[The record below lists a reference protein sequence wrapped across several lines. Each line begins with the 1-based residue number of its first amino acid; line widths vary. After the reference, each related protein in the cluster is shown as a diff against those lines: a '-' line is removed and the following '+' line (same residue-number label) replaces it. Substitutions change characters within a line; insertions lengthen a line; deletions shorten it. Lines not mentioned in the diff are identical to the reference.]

1 MFIREQCVSRYVTK
15 PANFSA
21 EEQDQLFRLLRQL
34 DGDSSATQRDLAA
47 AVGVSLGRLNTLLR
61 SATDASLV
69 ERITKDSA
77 DKRQRVAYAL
87 TLKGAS
93 EKNRLTD
100 IFLARK
106 FAEYDA
112 LHAELTGTA
121 SGFSPLKGRTKLM
134 QNNLAPIPELY
145 VSYDSAQKLKV
156 EAADLTSHDLTPRQ
170 ICDLELLMNGGFN
183 PLKGF
188 LSEADYD
195 SVVDNMRL
203 TTGELWPMPITLDV
217 SKDFADSIELGQDIA
232 LRDQEGVILGTM
244 TVTDKWVPNKAK
256 EAEKVF
262 GADDLAH
269 PAVNY
274 LHHTAGEVYLGGPVT
289 GIQQPVH
296 YDFRARRDTPNE
308 LRAYFRKMGWRKIVA
323 FQTRNPLH
331 RAHQEL
337 TFRAAREAEAN
348 LLIHPVVGLTKP
360 GDIDHFTRVRCYE
373 AVLDQYPASTT
384 TMSLLNL
391 AMRMAGPREAVW
403 HGLIR
408 KNHGCTHF
416 IVGRDHAGP
425 GKNSAG
431 EDFYGPYDAQDLFRE
446 HQEEI
451 GITMVDFKHMVY
463 VQERAQYEPA
473 DEIADKDDVTILN
486 ISGTELRRRL
496 AEGLEIPEWFSFP
509 TVVQELR
516 KSKPPRAKQGFTV
529 FFTGFSGSGKS
540 TIANALMVKL
550 MEMGGRP
557 VTLLDGDIVR
567 KNLSSELGFSKE
579 HRDLN
584 IRRIGYV
591 ASEITKNGG
600 IAICA
605 PIAPYASTRRAV
617 REDIEAFGAF
627 VEVHVATTIEECER
641 RDRKGL
647 YKLAREGKIKEFT
660 GISDPYDVPE
670 NPELSVET
678 ENVEVDNC
686 AHQVLLKLESMGL
699 IKA

>member
-1 MFIREQCVSRYVTK
+1 MAMSPAKITTEQ
-15 PANFSA
+15 
-21 EEQDQLFRLLRQL
+21 EDQLFRLLRQL
-34 DGDSSATQRDLAA
+34 EIAPEASQRVTAQA
-47 AVGVSLGRLNTLLR
+47 IGVSLGRLNALLKQ
-61 SATDASLV
+61 AAEAKLIK
-69 ERITKDSA
+69 ITNHSGS
-77 DKRQRVAYAL
+77 DKRARYAYEITAR
-87 TLKGAS
+87 GAG
-93 EKNRLTD
+93 EKNRLTTQ
-100 IFLARK
+100 FLARK
-106 FAEYDA
+106 LSEYDA
-112 LHAELTGTA
+112 LHAELTGTT
-121 SGFSPLKGRTKLM
+121 SGLMSLNSRTKLM
-134 QNNLAPIPELY
+134 ENNLAPIPELY
-145 VSYDSAQKLKV
+145 VTYDSAQKLKV
-156 EAADLTSHDLTPRQ
+156 EAADLVSHDLTPRQ

-188 LSEADYD
+188 LTQADYD

-217 SKDFADSIELGQDIA
+217 SEDFAASLEVGQDIA
-232 LRDQEGVILGTM
+232 LRDQEGVILATM
-244 TVTDKWVPNKAK
+244 TVTDNWAPNKAK

-262 GADDLAH
+262 GADDDAH

-274 LHHTAGEVYLGGPVT
+274 LHNQAGTIYLGGPVT

-308 LRAYFRKMGWRKIVA
+308 LRAYFRKMGWRKVVA

-337 TFRAAREAEAN
+337 TFRAAREAQAN

-360 GDIDHFTRVRCYE
+360 GDVDHFTRVRCYE
-373 AVLDQYPASTT
+373 AVLDKYPQSTT
-384 TMSLLNL
+384 SMSLLNL

-425 GKNSAG
+425 GSNSQG
-431 EDFYGPYDAQDLFRE
+431 EDFYGPYDAQELFRA
-446 HQEEI
+446 HQEEM
-451 GITMVDFKHMVY
+451 GIEMVDFKHMVW
-463 VQERAQYEPA
+463 VDERAQYEA
-473 DEIADKDDVTILN
+473 IDEIEDKDKVTILN

-509 TVVQELR
+509 EVVKELR
-516 KSKPPRAKQGFTV
+516 RTKPPRNKQGFTV

-550 MEMGGRP
+550 MGMGGRP

-605 PIAPYASTRRAV
+605 PIAPYATTRRAV
-617 REDIEAFGAF
+617 REDIEGFGAF
-627 VEVHVATTIEECER
+627 VEVHVATSIEECER

-660 GISDPYDVPE
+660 GISDPYDVPT
-670 NPELSVET
+670 NAELVVET
-678 ENVEVDNC
+678 ENVDVDNC

-699 IKA
+699 IAAE

>member
-1 MFIREQCVSRYVTK
+1 
-15 PANFSA
+15 
-21 EEQDQLFRLLRQL
+21 
-34 DGDSSATQRDLAA
+34 
-47 AVGVSLGRLNTLLR
+47 
-61 SATDASLV
+61 
-69 ERITKDSA
+69 
-77 DKRQRVAYAL
+77 
-87 TLKGAS
+87 
-93 EKNRLTD
+93 
-100 IFLARK
+100 
-106 FAEYDA
+106 
-112 LHAELTGTA
+112 
-121 SGFSPLKGRTKLM
+121 M
-134 QNNLAPIPELY
+134 QKSNLAPIQELF
-145 VSYDSAQKLKV
+145 VSYDSAQKLKI
-156 EAADLTSHDLTPRQ
+156 EAGDLPSWDLTPRQ
-170 ICDLELLMNGGFN
+170 ICDLELLMNGGFS

-188 LSEADYD
+188 LSEEDYD
-195 SVVDNMRL
+195 GVVENLRL
-203 TTGELWPMPITLDV
+203 ADGTLWPMPITLDV
-217 SKDFADSIELGQDIA
+217 SQAFADSLEPGQDIA
-232 LRDQEGVILGTM
+232 LRDQEGVILAIM
-244 TVTDKWVPNKAK
+244 SVTDSWTPNKAK

-274 LHHTAGEVYLGGPVT
+274 LHNVAGPVYLGGPVT
-289 GIQQPVH
+289 GIQQPIH

-337 TFRAAREAEAN
+337 TFRAAKEAQAN
-348 LLIHPVVGLTKP
+348 LLIHPVVGMTKP
-360 GDIDHFTRVRCYE
+360 GDVDHFTRVRCYE
-373 AVLDQYPASTT
+373 AVLDKYPAATT
-384 TMSLLNL
+384 AMSLLPL

-408 KNHGCTHF
+408 KNYGVTHF

-425 GKNSAG
+425 GNNSKG
-431 EDFYGPYDAQDLFRE
+431 EDFYGPYDAQEMFKE
-446 HQEEI
+446 YEAEM
-451 GITMVDFKHMVY
+451 GIEMVPFKHMVY

-473 DEIADKDDVTILN
+473 DEIEEGVTVLN

-509 TVVQELR
+509 DVVAELR
-516 KSKPPRAKQGFTV
+516 KTRPPRANQGFTV

-540 TIANALMVKL
+540 TVANALMVKL

-557 VTLLDGDIVR
+557 VTLLDGDVVR
-567 KNLSSELGFSKE
+567 KHLSSELGFSKE
-579 HRDLN
+579 HRDIN
-584 IRRIGYV
+584 IKRIGYV

-605 PIAPYASTRRAV
+605 PIAPYAATRRAV
-617 REDIEAFGAF
+617 REMVEAYGAF

-670 NPELSVET
+670 NPELRLET
-678 ENVEVDNC
+678 ESVDVDYC
-686 AHQVLLKLESMGL
+686 AQQVLLKLESMGL
-699 IKA
+699 IGA

>member
-1 MFIREQCVSRYVTK
+1 M
-15 PANFSA
+15 
-21 EEQDQLFRLLRQL
+21 
-34 DGDSSATQRDLAA
+34 
-47 AVGVSLGRLNTLLR
+47 LN
-61 SATDASLV
+61 S
-69 ERITKDSA
+69 I
-77 DKRQRVAYAL
+77 
-87 TLKGAS
+87 
-93 EKNRLTD
+93 N
-100 IFLARK
+100 
-106 FAEYDA
+106 
-112 LHAELTGTA
+112 
-121 SGFSPLKGRTKLM
+121 
-134 QNNLAPIPELY
+134 PIPELY
-145 VSYDSAQKLKV
+145 VSHESAQKLKN
-156 EAADLTSHDLTPRQ
+156 AAGTLASWDLTTRQ

-188 LSEADYD
+188 LGQQDYD
-195 SVVDNMRL
+195 GVVENMRL
-203 TTGELWPMPITLDV
+203 ADGTLWPMPITLDV
-217 SKDFADSIELGQDIA
+217 TEKFAEAVEPGQDIA
-232 LRDQEGVILGTM
+232 LRDLEGVILAILS
-244 TVTDKWVPNKAK
+244 VSDKWTPDKAR

-262 GADDLAH
+262 GADDSAH

-274 LHHTAGEVYLGGPVT
+274 LHNTAGDIYLGGAIT
-289 GIQQPVH
+289 GLQPPVH

-308 LRAYFRKMGWRKIVA
+308 LRAYFRKVGWRKVVA

-337 TFRAAREAEAN
+337 TFRAAREAQAN
-348 LLIHPVVGLTKP
+348 LLIHPVVGMTKP

-373 AVLDQYPASTT
+373 AVLDQYPSSTT

-408 KNHGCTHF
+408 KNHGCSHF

-431 EDFYGPYDAQDLFRE
+431 KNFYGPYDAQTLFAE
-446 HQEEI
+446 HQAEM
-451 GITMVDFKHMVY
+451 GIEMVDFKQMVY
-463 VQERAQYEPA
+463 VQERTQYEPR
-473 DEIADKDDVTILN
+473 DEVGDGVTILD

-509 TVVQELR
+509 QVVTELR
-516 KSKPPRAKQGFTV
+516 RTRPARVNQGFTV

-557 VTLLDGDIVR
+557 VTLLDGDLVR
-567 KNLSSELGFSKE
+567 KNLSSELGFSKA

-605 PIAPYASTRRAV
+605 PIAPYATTRRAV
-617 REDIEAFGAF
+617 REDVEAFGAF
-627 VEVHVATTIEECER
+627 VEVHVATSIEECER

-647 YKLAREGKIKEFT
+647 YKLAREGTLKAFT
-660 GISDPYDVPE
+660 GISDPYNVPE
-670 NPELSVET
+670 SPEIRIET
-678 ENVEVDNC
+678 ENADVDHC
-686 AHQVLLKLESMGL
+686 AHQVILKLENMGL
-699 IKA
+699 IAG

>member
-1 MFIREQCVSRYVTK
+1 M
-15 PANFSA
+15 
-21 EEQDQLFRLLRQL
+21 
-34 DGDSSATQRDLAA
+34 
-47 AVGVSLGRLNTLLR
+47 GRLKVP
-61 SATDASLV
+61 LV
-69 ERITKDSA
+69 EIIATAK
-77 DKRQRVAYAL
+77 
-87 TLKGAS
+87 
-93 EKNRLTD
+93 EEPM
-100 IFLARK
+100 LA
-106 FAEYDA
+106 
-112 LHAELTGTA
+112 
-121 SGFSPLKGRTKLM
+121 
-134 QNNLAPIPELY
+134 NLSPIPELF
-145 VSYDSAQKLKV
+145 VSHESAQKLKV
-156 EAADLTSHDLTPRQ
+156 EAADLISWDLTPRQ

-188 LSEADYD
+188 LSEADYN
-195 SVVDNMRL
+195 SVVETMRL
-203 TTGELWPMPITLDV
+203 EDGSLWPMPITLDV
-217 SKDFADSIELGQDIA
+217 GEAFAEKLNIGQDIA
-232 LRDQEGVILGTM
+232 LRDQEGVILATM
-244 TVTDKWVPNKAK
+244 TVTDRWMPDKAK
-256 EAEKVF
+256 EAKLVF

-274 LHHTAGEVYLGGPVT
+274 LHNTAGAVYLGGPVV
-289 GIQQPVH
+289 GIQQPIH

-308 LRAYFRKMGWRKIVA
+308 LRAYFRKLGWRKVVA

-337 TFRAAREAEAN
+337 TFRAAKEAQAN
-348 LLIHPVVGLTKP
+348 LMIHPVVGMTKP

-373 AVLDQYPASTT
+373 AVLDKYPAATT

-425 GKNSAG
+425 DKNSAG
-431 EDFYGPYDAQDLFRE
+431 EEFYGPYDAQDLFRTY
-446 HQEEI
+446 QEEM
-451 GITMVDFKHMVY
+451 GIEMMDFKHMVY

-473 DEIADKDDVTILN
+473 DEIEEGVTVLN

-496 AEGLEIPEWFSFP
+496 SEGLEIPEWFSFP
-509 TVVQELR
+509 EVVAELR
-516 KSKPPRAKQGFTV
+516 KTRPPRSKQGFTV

-584 IRRIGYV
+584 IRRIGFV

-617 REDIEAFGAF
+617 REEVEQFGAF
-627 VEVHVATTIEECER
+627 AEVHVATSIEECER

-670 NPELSVET
+670 NPELRVET
-678 ENVEVDNC
+678 ENVDVDHC

-699 IKA
+699 IAAQ

>member
-1 MFIREQCVSRYVTK
+1 MYT
-15 PANFSA
+15 P
-21 EEQDQLFRLLRQL
+21 
-34 DGDSSATQRDLAA
+34 
-47 AVGVSLGRLNTLLR
+47 
-61 SATDASLV
+61 
-69 ERITKDSA
+69 
-77 DKRQRVAYAL
+77 
-87 TLKGAS
+87 
-93 EKNRLTD
+93 
-100 IFLARK
+100 
-106 FAEYDA
+106 
-112 LHAELTGTA
+112 
-121 SGFSPLKGRTKLM
+121 
-134 QNNLAPIPELY
+134 NLAPIPELY
-145 VSYDSAQKLKV
+145 VSYESAQKLKI
-156 EAADLTSHDLTPRQ
+156 EAGQLISWDLTPRQ
-170 ICDLELLMNGGFN
+170 VCDLELLMNGGFN

-188 LSEADYD
+188 LSEEDYD
-195 SVVDNMRL
+195 SVVDRMRL
-203 TTGELWPMPITLDV
+203 ADGTLWPMPITLDV
-217 SKDFADSIELGQDIA
+217 PEAFAEKLEIGQDIA
-232 LRDQEGVILGTM
+232 LRDQEGVILATM
-244 TVTDKWVPNKAK
+244 TVTDRWVPNKAL

-262 GADDLAH
+262 GADDAAH

-274 LHHTAGEVYLGGPVT
+274 LHNTAGPVYLGGPVT

-296 YDFRARRDTPNE
+296 YDFKARRDTPNE
-308 LRAYFRKMGWRKIVA
+308 LRALFRKLGWRKVVA

-337 TFRAAREAEAN
+337 TFRAAREAQAN
-348 LLIHPVVGLTKP
+348 LLIHPVVGMTKP
-360 GDIDHFTRVRCYE
+360 GDVDHFTRVRCYE
-373 AVLDQYPASTT
+373 AVLDQYPSSTT

-431 EDFYGPYDAQDLFRE
+431 QDFYGPYDAQTLFKE
-446 HQEEI
+446 HEAEI
-451 GITMVDFKHMVY
+451 GLEMVDFKHMVY
-463 VQERAQYEPA
+463 VQEKAQYFPA
-473 DEIADKDDVTILN
+473 DEVPEGATVLD

-509 TVVQELR
+509 QVVSELR
-516 KSKPPRAKQGFTV
+516 RTRPPRSRQGFTV

-540 TIANALMVKL
+540 TIANALMIKL

-557 VTLLDGDIVR
+557 VTLLDGDVVR

-605 PIAPYASTRRAV
+605 PIAPYAATRRAV
-617 REDIEAFGAF
+617 REDIEQFGAF
-627 VEVHVATTIEECER
+627 LEVHVSTSLEECER

-660 GISDPYDVPE
+660 GISDPYDIPE
-670 NPELSVET
+670 SPELRLDT
-678 ENVEVDNC
+678 ENVDVDTC
-686 AHQVLLKLESMGL
+686 AHQVILKLESMGL
-699 IKA
+699 IAV

>member
-1 MFIREQCVSRYVTK
+1 MPDTDTNQSPE
-15 PANFSA
+15 A
-21 EEQDQLFRLLRQL
+21 QDQLFRLLRQL
-34 DGDSSATQRDLAA
+34 DAAPEASQRATASAAGL
-47 AVGVSLGRLNTLLR
+47 SLGLLNALLR
-61 SATDASLV
+61 AAQEAGLVQVSARDGP
-69 ERITKDSA
+69 
-77 DKRQRVAYAL
+77 DKRHRFVYAL
-87 TLKGAS
+87 TPRGGA
-93 EKNRLTD
+93 EKNRLTTQ
-100 IFLARK
+100 FLARK
-106 FAEYDA
+106 LSEYNA
-112 LHAELTGTA
+112 LHAELTGNP
-121 SGFSPLKGRTKLM
+121 SGLPSRTNRINPM

-145 VSYDSAQKLKV
+145 VSFDSAQKMKSD
-156 EAADLTSHDLTPRQ
+156 AAELASHDLTPRQ

-188 LSEADYD
+188 LSEEDYNG
-195 SVVDNMRL
+195 VVENMRL
-203 TTGELWPMPITLDV
+203 ADGSLWPMPITLDV
-217 SKDFADSIELGQDIA
+217 KSDFADTIEIGQDIA

-244 TVTDKWVPNKAK
+244 TVTDKWTPNKAR

-262 GADDLAH
+262 GADDSAH

-274 LHHTAGEVYLGGPVT
+274 LHNTAGDVYLGGPVT

-308 LRAYFRKMGWRKIVA
+308 LRAYFRKMGWRKVVA

-337 TFRAAREAEAN
+337 TFRAAKEAQAN

-373 AVLDQYPASTT
+373 AVLDQYPSSTT
-384 TMSLLNL
+384 SMSLLNL

-425 GKNSAG
+425 GSNSAG
-431 EDFYGPYDAQDLFRE
+431 EDFYGAYDAQDLFRE
-446 HQEEI
+446 HQAEM
-451 GITMVDFKHMVY
+451 GIEMVDFKHMVY
-463 VQERAQYEPA
+463 VQDRAQYEPA
-473 DEIADKDDVTILN
+473 DEIKDKDKVTVLN

-509 TVVQELR
+509 SVVQELR
-516 KSKPPRAKQGFTV
+516 KSRPPRAKQGFTV

-605 PIAPYASTRRAV
+605 PIAPYATTRRAV
-617 REDIEAFGAF
+617 REDIESFGAF
-627 VEVHVATTIEECER
+627 IEVHVATSIDECER

>member
-1 MFIREQCVSRYVTK
+1 MPVSTAK
-15 PANFSA
+15 PNPD
-21 EEQDQLFRLLRQL
+21 EEDVLFRLLRQL
-34 DGDSSATQRDLAA
+34 DLAPEASQRVTAA
-47 AVGVSLGRLNTLLR
+47 AAGISLGRLNAQLR
-61 SATDASLV
+61 AAAEAGL
-69 ERITKDSA
+69 ITISDRA
-77 DKRQRVAYAL
+77 GPDKRQRFAYSL
-87 TLKGAS
+87 TARGAV
-93 EKNRLTD
+93 EKVRLTD
-100 IFLARK
+100 QFLARK
-106 FAEYDA
+106 LAEYNA

-121 SGFSPLKGRTKLM
+121 SGLAPIKHRTHPM

-145 VSYDSAQKLKV
+145 VSYDSSLKLKV

-188 LSEADYD
+188 LGEEDYNG
-195 SVVDNMRL
+195 VVENMRL
-203 TTGELWPMPITLDV
+203 ADGSLWPMPITLDV
-217 SKDFADSIELGQDIA
+217 SEDFASSVELGQDIA
-232 LRDQEGVILGTM
+232 LRDQEGVILATM
-244 TVTDKWVPNKAK
+244 TVTDRWEPNKSN

-262 GADDLAH
+262 GADDQAH

-274 LHHTAGEVYLGGPVT
+274 LHNTAGKIYLGGPVV

-308 LRAYFRKMGWRKIVA
+308 LRAYFRKVGWRKVVA

-337 TFRAAREAEAN
+337 TFRAAKEAQAN
-348 LLIHPVVGLTKP
+348 LLIHPVVGMTKP
-360 GDIDHFTRVRCYE
+360 GDVDHFTRVRCYE
-373 AVLDQYPASTT
+373 AVLDKYPAATT
-384 TMSLLNL
+384 SMSLLNL
-391 AMRMAGPREAVW
+391 AMRMAGPREAMW

-431 EDFYGPYDAQDLFRE
+431 EDFYGPYDAQELFRAN
-446 HQEEI
+446 QEEM
-451 GITMVDFKHMVY
+451 GIEMVDFKHMVW
-463 VQERAQYEPA
+463 VQERAQYEPN
-473 DEIADKDDVTILN
+473 DEILDKDSVTILN

-509 TVVQELR
+509 EVVKELR
-516 KSKPPRAKQGFTV
+516 RTKPPRAKQGFTV

-540 TIANALMVKL
+540 TVANALMVKL

-605 PIAPYASTRRAV
+605 PIAPYATTRRAV
-617 REDIEAFGAF
+617 REDIEQFGAF
-627 VEVHVATTIEECER
+627 IEVHVATSIEECER

-660 GISDPYDVPE
+660 GISDPYDAPV
-670 NPELSVET
+670 NPELSLET

-686 AHQVLLKLESMGL
+686 AHQVILKLESLGL
-699 IKA
+699 IAG

>member
-1 MFIREQCVSRYVTK
+1 MY
-15 PANFSA
+15 
-21 EEQDQLFRLLRQL
+21 
-34 DGDSSATQRDLAA
+34 
-47 AVGVSLGRLNTLLR
+47 
-61 SATDASLV
+61 
-69 ERITKDSA
+69 
-77 DKRQRVAYAL
+77 
-87 TLKGAS
+87 
-93 EKNRLTD
+93 
-100 IFLARK
+100 
-106 FAEYDA
+106 
-112 LHAELTGTA
+112 
-121 SGFSPLKGRTKLM
+121 SP
-134 QNNLAPIPELY
+134 NLAPVPELY
-145 VSYDSAQKLKV
+145 VSYESAQKLKV
-156 EAADLTSHDLTPRQ
+156 EAADLTSLDLTERQ

-188 LSEADYD
+188 LSEADYNG
-195 SVVDNMRL
+195 VVENMRL
-203 TTGELWPMPITLDV
+203 TDGALWPMPINLDV
-217 SKDFADSIELGQDIA
+217 SDEFAAGLELGQDIA
-232 LRDQEGVILGTM
+232 LRDLEGVILATM
-244 TVTDKWVPNKAK
+244 TVTDRWVPNKSR
-256 EAEKVF
+256 EAEMVM
-262 GADDLAH
+262 GADDIAH

-274 LHHTAGEVYLGGPVT
+274 LHNTAGNTYLGGPII

-308 LRAYFRKMGWRKIVA
+308 LRAFFRKVGWRRIVA

-337 TFRAAREAEAN
+337 TFRAAKEAQAN

-360 GDIDHFTRVRCYE
+360 GDVDHFTRVRCYE
-373 AVLDQYPASTT
+373 AVLDKYPAATT

-408 KNHGCTHF
+408 ANHGCTHF

-431 EDFYGPYDAQDLFRE
+431 EDFYGPYDAQDLFRT
-446 HQEEI
+446 HQDEM
-451 GITMVDFKHMVY
+451 GIEMVDFKHMVW
-463 VQERAQYEPA
+463 VVERAQYEPA
-473 DEIADKDDVTILN
+473 DEIEDGVTVLN

-509 TVVQELR
+509 EVVTELR
-516 KSKPPRAKQGFTV
+516 KTRPARSKQGFTV

-557 VTLLDGDIVR
+557 VTLLDGDVVR
-567 KNLSSELGFSKE
+567 KQLSSELGFSKE

-605 PIAPYASTRRAV
+605 PIAPYATTRRAV
-617 REDIEAFGAF
+617 REDIEGFGAF
-627 VEVHVATTIEECER
+627 IEVHVATSIEECER

-647 YKLAREGKIKEFT
+647 YKLARAGKIKEFT
-660 GISDPYDVPE
+660 GISDPYDVPVD
-670 NPELSVET
+670 PEISVET

-686 AHQVLLKLESMGL
+686 AHQILLKLESMGL
-699 IKA
+699 IAG